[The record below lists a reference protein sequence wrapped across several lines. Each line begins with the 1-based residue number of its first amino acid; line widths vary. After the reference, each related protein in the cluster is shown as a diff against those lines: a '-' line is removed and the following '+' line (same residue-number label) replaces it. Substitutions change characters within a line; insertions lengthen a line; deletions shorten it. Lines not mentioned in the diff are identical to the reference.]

1 MVKHTVYVLI
11 SLIQT
16 QIFHAQTQPAINKI
30 IIPAIEDGW
39 MEVYEGELISKH
51 LLQYGWPVVAEEAW
65 AINGVRE
72 EVIVKL
78 IQHDRWEVWCLWGH
92 ESLSQ
97 NLKTMSWNVVGVGDF
112 GSGSNIENYEG
123 GKLGVITRFK
133 GMNWGIVAERDA
145 GEVGVDYIGGY
156 CQSRL
161 GAGVNVIIGDHR
173 VHWGSGAT
181 VFRYDP
187 FQSMRAPHN
196 LGQISRDFSGDNTG
210 DGTPSRRGF
219 AVSKTNKNWWMST
232 SFDTKSRECVIDTIT
247 GEITSIYLSG
257 LHRTVVERSRS
268 EQRLSRFAWG
278 VFHKSPKTM
287 LGILGEVGQGNIV
300 GLVVR
305 REKNALSYESE
316 ISLFKGGFCIKNR
329 AVFASGKN
337 IFVFASIDKQGSEHP
352 YRFFSL
358 PSNSASTWIGGG
370 GFLFQH
376 NNKKL
381 VVKSEMKHGGVSFR
395 STLSWNSELQ
405 IGGELQTRLQ
415 IKGAYDGSLE
425 LLARVKW
432 DFHKVKLSGEVI
444 KSGNDFASIGRAF
457 RVDIKNKRTLT
468 VAMMNGGDDM
478 LSRLYQL
485 LPTARGY
492 RLFSVGDSTTRVII
506 TWEVIVDRV
515 VISFE
520 KVWPKSKV
528 DEGELSSQRISI
540 RFEGR

>member
-1 MVKHTVYVLI
+1 MVKHTVYVLM

-65 AINGVRE
+65 SINGVRE

-78 IQHDRWEVWCLWGH
+78 IQHDRWGVWCRWGN

-97 NLKTMSWNVVGVGDF
+97 KPKTMSWNVVGVGDF
-112 GSGSNIENYEG
+112 GSGSNIENFEG
-123 GKLGVITRFK
+123 GRSGVITRLK

-161 GAGVNVIIGDHR
+161 GAGVNFIIGDHR

-196 LGQISRDFSGDNTG
+196 LGQISRDFSGVNTG

-219 AVSKTNKNWWMST
+219 SVSKTNKNWWIST

-268 EQRLSRFAWG
+268 KQRLSRFAWG
-278 VFHKSPKTM
+278 IFHKSPETM

-305 REKNALSYESE
+305 REKNSLSYESE
-316 ISLFKGGFCIKNR
+316 ISLFKGGFSIKNR

-352 YRFFSL
+352 YRFFAS
-358 PSNSASTWIGGG
+358 PSNSDSSWIGGC
-370 GFLFQH
+370 GFFFKH

-381 VVKSEMKHGGVSFR
+381 VVKSEMKHGGLSFR
-395 STLSWNSELQ
+395 STLSWNSELE

-432 DFHKVKLSGEVI
+432 DFPKFNFSGELI
-444 KSGNDFASIGRAF
+444 KSGNDFTSIGRAF
-457 RVDIKNKRTLT
+457 RVDVKNERALT
-468 VAMMNGGDDM
+468 VAVMNGGDDM

-492 RLFSVGDSTTRVII
+492 RLFSVGDSTTRAII

-528 DEGELSSQRISI
+528 YEGELSSQRISI